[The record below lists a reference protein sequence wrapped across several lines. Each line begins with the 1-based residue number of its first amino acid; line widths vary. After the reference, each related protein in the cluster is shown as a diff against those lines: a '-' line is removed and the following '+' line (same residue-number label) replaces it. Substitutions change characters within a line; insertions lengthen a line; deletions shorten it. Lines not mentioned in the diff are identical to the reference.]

1 MDKFSIIDHTADIGI
16 IAYGESLEEL
26 FTNAAYGMLTLITD
40 LEKIEPKIEE
50 EISLTSF
57 DLETLL
63 VKFLNELLYI
73 FEVKKIVFKEF
84 LINSISEHNLRAQ
97 CKGDIVEDSVIFR
110 EIKAATYHLL
120 KIKHNKCYKIQVFF
134 DL

>member
-1 MDKFSIIDHTADIGI
+1 MEKFSIIDHTADIGI
-16 IAYGESLEEL
+16 TAYGKSLEEL
-26 FTNAAYGMLTLITD
+26 FTNTAYGMFTLITD
-40 LEKIEPKIEE
+40 LKKIEPKIEE

-63 VKFLNELLYI
+63 VEFLNELLYI

-84 LINSISEHNLRAQ
+84 LINSISENNLRAK

-120 KIKHNKCYKIQVFF
+120 EIEQDKCYKTQVFF